1 MARPRVEGQAA
12 AREAGHRRRFIDEVR
27 RLAFRAGQE
36 VSGDRK
42 RVVPVALTLA
52 VALVAFWHWGAQA
65 ALFLGLLASSVC
77 GLIDGRV
84 SVVVGLLGIAACPL
98 LLIADQQAWLQRSTL
113 VNYYAAGAGLVTL
126 NGAADTMAIW
136 AYYFLCIA
144 VTAQIVRYVA
154 REKRRDG
161 EREAT

>member
-1 MARPRVEGQAA
+1 V
-12 AREAGHRRRFIDEVR
+12 I
-27 RLAFRAGQE
+27 
-36 VSGDRK
+36 GDRK
-42 RVVPVALTLA
+42 RVVTVALTLT

-65 ALFLGLLASSVC
+65 AFFLGLLASSIC

-84 SVVVGLLGIAACPL
+84 SVVAGLLGIAACPL

-126 NGAADTMAIW
+126 NGAADQMAIW

-144 VTAQIVRYVA
+144 VLAQIVRYAA
-154 REKRRDG
+154 REMRRDG
-161 EREAT
+161 ERDAT

>member
-1 MARPRVEGQAA
+1 MARPRVEAQAS
-12 AREAGHRRRFIDEVR
+12 AREARGRRRSSDEVW
-27 RLAFRAGQE
+27 RLAVTAGQE
-36 VSGDRK
+36 LIGDRK
-42 RVVPVALTLA
+42 RAVTVALTVA
-52 VALVAFWHWGAQA
+52 VVLVAFWHWGAGA
-65 ALFLGLLASSVC
+65 ALFLGLLASSVV
-77 GLIDGRV
+77 GLVDGRV
-84 SVVVGLLGIAACPL
+84 SVVAGLLGIAACPL

-126 NGAADTMAIW
+126 NGTADTMAIW

-144 VTAQIVRYVA
+144 VLAQIVRYVA

>member
-12 AREAGHRRRFIDEVR
+12 AREAGCRQRFIDEVR
-27 RLAFRAGQE
+27 RLAVLAAQE

-42 RVVPVALTLA
+42 RVVTVALTLA
-52 VALVAFWHWGAQA
+52 VALVAFWHWDAQA
-65 ALFLGLLASSVC
+65 AFFLGLLASSVC

-84 SVVVGLLGIAACPL
+84 SVVAGLLGIAACPL
-98 LLIADQQAWLQRSTL
+98 LLVADQHAWLQRSTL
-113 VNYYAAGAGLVTL
+113 VNYYAAGTGLITL
-126 NGAADTMAIW
+126 SAAADQMAIW

-144 VTAQIVRYVA
+144 VLAQIVRYAA

-161 EREAT
+161 EREAI

>member
-1 MARPRVEGQAA
+1 V
-12 AREAGHRRRFIDEVR
+12 
-27 RLAFRAGQE
+27 L
-36 VSGDRK
+36 GDRK
-42 RVVPVALTLA
+42 RVVATALTLA
-52 VALVAFWHWGAQA
+52 VVLVAFWHWGAQA
-65 ALFLGLLASSVC
+65 AFFLGLLASAVC

-84 SVVVGLLGIAACPL
+84 SAVAGLLGIAACPV

-126 NGAADTMAIW
+126 NGAADQMAIW

-144 VTAQIVRYVA
+144 VLAQIVRYAV

-161 EREAT
+161 EQEAT

>member
-1 MARPRVEGQAA
+1 VA
-12 AREAGHRRRFIDEVR
+12 II
-27 RLAFRAGQE
+27 AGQGVIGE
-36 VSGDRK
+36 YK
-42 RVVPVALTLA
+42 RVVRVVLTVA
-52 VALVAFWHWGAQA
+52 VVLVAFWYWGAQA
-65 ALFLGLLASSVC
+65 AFYLGLLASSVF

-84 SVVVGLLGIAACPL
+84 SVVAGLLGIAACPL

-126 NGAADTMAIW
+126 NGTADTMAIW

-144 VTAQIVRYVA
+144 VLAQIVRYVA
-154 REKRRDG
+154 RERRRDG

>member
-12 AREAGHRRRFIDEVR
+12 AREAGCRRRFIDEVR
-27 RLAFRAGQE
+27 RLAVLAGLE

-42 RVVPVALTLA
+42 RVATVALTLA
-52 VALVAFWHWGAQA
+52 VALVAFRHWGAQA
-65 ALFLGLLASSVC
+65 AFFLALLVSSVC

-84 SVVVGLLGIAACPL
+84 SVVAGLLGIAACPL

-144 VTAQIVRYVA
+144 VLAQIVRYVA
-154 REKRRDG
+154 RETRRDG
-161 EREAT
+161 ERETT

>member
-1 MARPRVEGQAA
+1 MARPRVKGLAA
-12 AREAGHRRRFIDEVR
+12 AGEAGGRRRFTDEAR
-27 RLAFRAGQE
+27 RLAVIAGPE
-36 VSGDRK
+36 VLGGRT
-42 RVVPVALTLA
+42 RVATAALTFA
-52 VALVAFWHWGAQA
+52 VVLVAFWHWGAQA
-65 ALFLGLLASSVC
+65 AFYLGLLVSSIG

-84 SVVVGLLGIAACPL
+84 SVVAGLLGIAACPL

-126 NGAADTMAIW
+126 NGAADQMAIW

-144 VTAQIVRYVA
+144 VLAQIVRYAA

-161 EREAT
+161 ERETR

>member
-1 MARPRVEGQAA
+1 MARPRVEAQAS
-12 AREAGHRRRFIDEVR
+12 AREARGRRRSSDEVW
-27 RLAFRAGQE
+27 RLAVIAGQE
-36 VSGDRK
+36 LISDRK
-42 RVVPVALTLA
+42 RVVKVALTVVVVLA
-52 VALVAFWHWGAQA
+52 AFWHWGVGA
-65 ALFLGLLASSVC
+65 AFFLGLLASSVL
-77 GLIDGRV
+77 GLIDERV
-84 SVVVGLLGIAACPL
+84 SIVVGLLGIAACPL

-126 NGAADTMAIW
+126 NGAADKMAIW